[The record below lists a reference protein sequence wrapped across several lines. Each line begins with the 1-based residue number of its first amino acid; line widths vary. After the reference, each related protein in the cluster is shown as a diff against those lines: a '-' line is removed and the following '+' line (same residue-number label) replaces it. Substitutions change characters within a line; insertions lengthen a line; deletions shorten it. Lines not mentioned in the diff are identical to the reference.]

1 MTTEKTSEQALEEV
15 GEEKYDQDV
24 VETTKDVY
32 VKDGHK
38 GDIEKEAHEVAIVE
52 EELQQDQ
59 NVLEIQMLSANPPHV
74 DHASQKNTIKIKEF
88 FYNIVQNI
96 NSLIKEYLNKI
107 L

>member
-15 GEEKYDQDV
+15 GEEKDDQDV

-74 DHASQKNTIKIKEF
+74 DHAS
-88 FYNIVQNI
+88 
-96 NSLIKEYLNKI
+96 
-107 L
+107 